1 MSDGYEQ
8 IYERL
13 LPALGACDFPE
24 VAERLGMSLQPGG
37 ALAVTFLGR
46 EYEISASGVE
56 AKDGKPVQVNNRS
69 VLAYYTL
76 SRGAGEPAGAFV
88 PLSHL
93 TCSLIVSSNTQWM
106 TDPLG
111 QAFCGEFPS
120 FEETMRRLGAVFASK
135 LESGRYV
142 WTLQVLP
149 KIILQ
154 IAYYD
159 RDAEF
164 PCAVQILFDANASR
178 FMEFECLA
186 FLQGCLVRAMLMT
199 AQNGDTT
206 GWV

>member
-13 LPALGACDFPE
+13 LPELGACDFPE
-24 VAERLGMSLQPGG
+24 VAGRLGMSLQPEGT
-37 ALAVTFLGR
+37 LAVDFLGR
-46 EYEISASGVE
+46 EYEISARGVE

-76 SRGAGEPAGAFV
+76 SRGAGEPAGTYV

-93 TCSLIVSSNTQWM
+93 AGTIIVSSNTQWM

-111 QAFCGEFPS
+111 RAFCGEYPAFA
-120 FEETMRRLGAVFASK
+120 ETVRRLGAVFKGELKSWGYA
-135 LESGRYV
+135 

-149 KIILQ
+149 RIILR
-154 IAYYD
+154 IVYYD
-159 RDAEF
+159 RDDDF
-164 PCAVQILFDANASR
+164 PCEVHILFDANASR

-186 FLQGCLVRAMLMT
+186 FLQGGLVRAMLMT
-199 AQNGDTT
+199 AQTGDTT